1 MKGKLVLEDG
11 AVFYGDMLDER
22 PVLGEVVFNTGM
34 TGYQEILTD
43 PSYCSQI
50 VTLTYPLIGNY
61 GAAKKFNQSR
71 KCFFN
76 GFIIGELCDIG
87 SNWQKEEELAEFL
100 KAQDIP
106 CLYNVDTRA
115 VTRHIRSLGAM
126 KGVLVPETATQE
138 EIDAL
143 MRNEIPKEVVKIVTT
158 PKTYKMENPGGPH
171 VVVMDFGIKQHI
183 LDSLHGIG
191 CDLTIVPADTKADE
205 IMALNPDGIF
215 LSNGPGDPKDLPE
228 IIEVV
233 REIAGKKPTFGICL
247 GHQLLSLAFGADTYK
262 AILELESEK
271 RRRADLS
278 KEEAEAY
285 EKELLELKHERTNT
299 FNLKQTYDPSKEK
312 DKIKEAGKKISE
324 LDTKIR
330 AFEKEH
336 EQKVKERANSLAH
349 DTAYNQEFDKKM
361 AELKA
366 KHAKEVSEAISAE
379 TEARNEILAKEV
391 YLSVGRFGFRKR
403 MKQNNALLDA
413 LKEAMQ
419 LGVDLN
425 DEEQRNAVF
434 DKVTFRVK
442 YLDENSE
449 RLHGT
454 CILNLAN
461 IKDGRDWSQIRAQL
475 DIFFEE
481 RLEKYMY

>member
-215 LSNGPGDPKDLPE
+215 LSNGPGDPETNVSIIKE
-228 IIEVV
+228 I
-233 REIAGKKPTFGICL
+233 KKLSETDIPIFAICL
-247 GHQLLSLAFGADTYK
+247 GHQLMALATGADTHKMKYGHRGGNHPVK
-262 AILELESEK
+262 
-271 RRRADLS
+271 DLMTGRVYIS
-278 KEEAEAY
+278 SQNHGYVVDTDK
-285 EKELLELKHERTNT
+285 L
-299 FNLKQTYDPSKEK
+299 DPSVAVPAFINVNDGTNEGLSYTGKN
-312 DKIKEAGKKISE
+312 IFTVQFHPEACPGPQDSGY
-324 LDTKIR
+324 L
-330 AFEKEH
+330 
-336 EQKVKERANSLAH
+336 
-349 DTAYNQEFDKKM
+349 FD
-361 AELKA
+361 
-366 KHAKEVSEAISAE
+366 
-379 TEARNEILAKEV
+379 
-391 YLSVGRFGFRKR
+391 RFIHMMRG
-403 MKQNNALLDA
+403 
-413 LKEAMQ
+413 
-419 LGVDLN
+419 
-425 DEEQRNAVF
+425 
-434 DKVTFRVK
+434 
-442 YLDENSE
+442 EN
-449 RLHGT
+449 
-454 CILNLAN
+454 
-461 IKDGRDWSQIRAQL
+461 
-475 DIFFEE
+475 
-481 RLEKYMY
+481 